1 MRGSIGA
8 AAVRSALKKTGQDWV
23 LRFWGKDGDQ
33 QLRKIVAGLKEFV
46 REYRRRFKE
55 APDVLGLV
63 DENLLMAR
71 AFFHRDTLL
80 ASCEMKIMVW
90 RLLMGGEI
98 KAVEFRYEAGKR
110 SSVRVQ
116 LLSHPGGRGESY
128 ESTDALDFRVLRHV
142 GLAGE
147 EGQGRLQG
155 YYVQG

>member
-1 MRGSIGA
+1 MKASIDA
-8 AAVRSALKKTGQDWV
+8 AAVRVALEKTGQDLV
-23 LRFWGKDGDQ
+23 LRLWGEDGDQ
-33 QLRKIVAGLKEFV
+33 QLRKIAAGLKEFV

-55 APDVLGLV
+55 TPDVLGLM
-63 DENLLMAR
+63 DENMLRAR
-71 AFFHRDTLL
+71 TFFHQDTLL

-90 RLLMGGEI
+90 RLLTGGEI
-98 KAVEFRYEAGKR
+98 RAVDFRYRAGKR

-116 LLSHPGGRGESY
+116 LLSHQDGRRETY

-155 YYVQG
+155 YYV